1 MKIKS
6 GKSGLIFCSTG
17 QLVVFF
23 RMGDIN
29 DVTSGFERTARE
41 EKTSVRELLLARYVI
56 VFWKFSARQI
66 GSSLDFIILLII
78 ATWKMVFFIGLEM
91 SAVPG

>member
-6 GKSGLIFCSTG
+6 GKSGWIFCSTG

-56 VFWKFSARQI
+56 VFWKFSARCDI
-66 GSSLDFIILLII
+66 HLDILHKKVSGVTKFI
-78 ATWKMVFFIGLEM
+78 TVHERPFKY
-91 SAVPG
+91 